1 MKKTGKIV
9 IGIVIGVAA
18 IAIVIVFLIIHAVLG
33 FLGYKN
39 PVERYYLKL
48 KTDVALEKKYPD
60 HDFDVREDHGWGE
73 YGYAA
78 GLYGK
83 DESGIEFWVQWADD
97 EMQDKYHEEWNKY
110 YYGEKLVKYQDSLR
124 DKYFPQ
130 IPYVDTYEYSR
141 YDTYHFYRGSFKEV
155 FYESMDDAIEGSKEN
170 AFNTDVTYKGIDI
183 YTADDDE
190 LAKFADSMADSLM
203 WLYDETGYYDIRI
216 GDFYYRAADEYGSGF
231 KTKEELVD
239 SIIKEINVK
248 RKIKENRDKRDG
260 EDSAD

>member
-1 MKKTGKIV
+1 MKKSGKIV
-9 IGIVIGVAA
+9 IGIIIGIAV
-18 IAIVIVFLIIHAVLG
+18 IAILIIFLIVHAVLG
-33 FLGYKN
+33 FFGFKN

-48 KTDVALEKKYPD
+48 KTDVALENKYPE

-73 YGYAA
+73 YGYAV

-83 DESGIEFWVQWADD
+83 DENGIEFWVQWVDD
-97 EMQDKYHEEWNKY
+97 EMQDKYHEEWNMY
-110 YYGEKLVKYQDSLR
+110 YYGEKLVEYQDSLR
-124 DKYFPQ
+124 DEYFPQ
-130 IPYVDTYEYSR
+130 IPYVDTYEYSSD
-141 YDTYHFYRGSFKEV
+141 DTFWFYRGSFKEI

-183 YTADDDE
+183 YTADYDE
-190 LAKFADSMADSLM
+190 LAKFAGSMADSLM

-216 GDFYYRAADEYGSGF
+216 GDFHYRAADEYDSGF

-248 RKIKENRDKRDG
+248 RKIKEDRDKRDK
-260 EDSAD
+260 EYEK

>member
-1 MKKTGKIV
+1 MKKSSKIV
-9 IGIVIGVAA
+9 IGIITGVVAF
-18 IAIVIVFLIIHAVLG
+18 AIVIVFMIVHAVLG
-33 FLGYKN
+33 FFGYKN

-48 KTDVALEKKYPD
+48 KTDVALEKKYPE

-73 YGYAA
+73 YGYAV

-83 DESGIEFWVQWADD
+83 DENGIEFWVQWVDD

-110 YYGEKLVKYQDSLR
+110 YYGEKLVEYQNSLR

-141 YDTYHFYRGSFKEV
+141 YDTYQFYRGSFKEV
-155 FYESMDDAIEGSKEN
+155 FFESMDDAIEGSKEN
-170 AFNTDVTYKGIDI
+170 AFNTNVTYKEIDI
-183 YTADDDE
+183 YTADNEE
-190 LAKFADSMADSLM
+190 LAKFAGSMADSLM

-216 GDFYYRAADEYGSGF
+216 GDFYYRAADEYDSGF

-260 EDSAD
+260 KDPAD